1 MRSGPEIAVE
11 IVRPALVAAS
21 DARPSPLGRDA
32 RRVVNESRLGA
43 LDAGAIATEAL
54 LFQTGDLGAGR
65 RITAARAL
73 AAGAGNESHL
83 GFHDMFSST
92 CLPSPLGRKLVR
104 SPPHTGFLT
113 LPEAA
118 TRRDT
123 QVSHAPSRCCHELP
137 GPSPPSAPLGPFP
150 CRPGNPRDS
159 PAPIP
164 KRCAACRADG
174 ARSEPS
180 APPEPRPRRFRSTIS
195 CSIPIVMSVPSSLVG
210 HIALKTS
217 ASSNPRRRSV
227 LASHSNS
234 GRVSAA

>member
-32 RRVVNESRLGA
+32 RRVVNKSRLGA

-118 TRRDT
+118 TRRHT

-137 GPSPPSAPLGPFP
+137 ARAHPRPHWVRSLAARAIPVPVLHPFP
-150 CRPGNPRDS
+150 NVAQHVVQTEHVRSLPPHRSHVQDGSGQRS
-159 PAPIP
+159 PA
-164 KRCAACRADG
+164 
-174 ARSEPS
+174 
-180 APPEPRPRRFRSTIS
+180 RF
-195 CSIPIVMSVPSSLVG
+195 PSSCPCHPASLD
-210 HIALKTS
+210 TS
-217 ASSNPRRRSV
+217 R
-227 LASHSNS
+227 
-234 GRVSAA
+234 